1 MIGHKE
7 LVEARINGYQAKNVW
22 VHVMDMEPTINDIR
36 DAQDALQNGFQPH
49 ILITP
54 AEQINRLP
62 LVGVRGL
69 TVHVTAPDDETTI
82 RLVNQ
87 LSRFKPAQILATTFG
102 ELVQEIPQ

>member
-7 LVEARINGYQAKNVW
+7 LVEARINGYQGSHVW
-22 VHVMDMEPTINDIR
+22 VHVIDREPTSEDIR
-36 DAQDALQNGFQPH
+36 DAQDALQNGFKPH
-49 ILITP
+49 ILITT
-54 AEQINRLP
+54 AEPIYRLP
-62 LVGVRGL
+62 LLGVRGL
-69 TVHVTAPDDETTI
+69 TVHVTAPDDETAI